1 MTNPIAD
8 IERLKGAFERPLV
21 ETVELREETAATQWL
36 DDAWGIILD
45 EIPGVEYRLALPE
58 DDPSRLRKDTVARV
72 MVAAVIRVLRNPDA
86 RRQLGEDTFQETID
100 QAVSSGQLYITETER
115 GRIVAGAGSASAP
128 AAVLGGVYNVGFGG

>member
-1 MTNPIAD
+1 MNPIAD
-8 IERLKGAFERPLV
+8 IDRLEKAFERPLK
-21 ETVELREETAATQWL
+21 EEAELKERTAATQWL

-45 EIPGVEYRLALPE
+45 EIPGVEHRLELAEGQPG
-58 DDPSRLRKDTVARV
+58 RLRKETVARV

-115 GRIVAGAGSASAP
+115 GRILNGSSSSAP
-128 AAVLGGVYNVGFGG
+128 AVLGGVYNVGFGG

>member
-45 EIPGVEYRLALPE
+45 EIPGVEYRLALP
-58 DDPSRLRKDTVARV
+58 
-72 MVAAVIRVLRNPDA
+72 
-86 RRQLGEDTFQETID
+86 
-100 QAVSSGQLYITETER
+100 
-115 GRIVAGAGSASAP
+115 
-128 AAVLGGVYNVGFGG
+128 GG